1 MELECDGVGEEFDR
15 FGVLWKFFF
24 VDDISIVY
32 VFVIV
37 GDDDVMDCIS
47 GLFINLSGRFK
58 IVQMEMEFLKLVF
71 VEENVI
77 LIGIVR
83 NLMDI
88 DMMEEME
95 EFWFLSLFS

>member
-1 MELECDGVGEEFDR
+1 
-15 FGVLWKFFF
+15 
-24 VDDISIVY
+24 
-32 VFVIV
+32 
-37 GDDDVMDCIS
+37 
-47 GLFINLSGRFK
+47 
-58 IVQMEMEFLKLVF
+58 MEMEFLKLVF

>member
-1 MELECDGVGEEFDR
+1 MFLLFISFDLFNEDCGGGRLLLRMWFLKRKYMELECDGVGEEFDR

-58 IVQMEMEFLKLVF
+58 IV
-71 VEENVI
+71 
-77 LIGIVR
+77 
-83 NLMDI
+83 
-88 DMMEEME
+88 
-95 EFWFLSLFS
+95 